1 MRDRKNM
8 NGILGATL
16 LNADVD
22 GTLLLEG
29 AWLLATSAD
38 VLSHEEPVLLSTLA
52 RMFPAERRAPLRRLR
67 FVGEGAWIV
76 EMALLDDARCDATL
90 GALEALAGR
99 CGGPIDAERRFL
111 ERTIAALG
119 REVDLCAVRSPGWR
133 ALTPP
138 HS

>member
-1 MRDRKNM
+1 M